1 MLIEKR
7 AALEKELIAA
17 NDEAAEHYLTI
28 NGDNTNE
35 EYIKRRTRIMNL
47 HYEISILFRLTSKG
61 HK

>member
-1 MLIEKR
+1 M
-7 AALEKELIAA
+7 AA

-35 EYIKRRTRIMNL
+35 EYIKRRNRIMNL

-61 HK
+61 HQ

>member
-1 MLIEKR
+1 MLKEKR

-35 EYIKRRTRIMNL
+35 EYIKRRNRIMNL

-61 HK
+61 HQ